1 MIFLNKKGFT
11 MVELL
16 VVMGLTLFV
25 MVASSRVMITM
36 ITQFKQQSK
45 IAESGVESIVGLE
58 VLRHDLMSAG
68 AGLPTSRMN
77 FSFMNDVDW
86 SGFADYTEATGGLTT
101 AFNDAPDGP
110 PRPLLSRP
118 VAGTVNNSDYLAVK
132 ALNIGSEPQ
141 CEKFHTL
148 NWTGATSATNTWAVG
163 SWNPNLEDTDSVIVM
178 SLRGGGRLVLVP
190 DSSDASKY
198 FTQMDA
204 LANFQPTDPNET
216 RYLYGISGNATIRAP
231 FNRADYYIS
240 TARVPR
246 NCASG
251 TGVLVKAVMQQT
263 DGKLGP
269 DMPLID
275 CVADFQVVYGL
286 DTTDNGEVDLWRDDA
301 DITGMSV
308 DQQYE
313 RIRAVTAY
321 ILTHDGGKDPR
332 YEYPNTTVYVGNGVQ
347 GRNFDLTTLPGIGGN
362 WKFYRWRLLQI
373 TVQPLNLRDLE

>member
-1 MIFLNKKGFT
+1 MILLNKKGFT

-58 VLRHDLMSAG
+58 VLRHDLMTAG
-68 AGLPTSRMN
+68 AGLPTSRLN
-77 FSFMNDVDW
+77 YTNGVMNDVDW

-101 AFNDAPDGP
+101 ALNDAPNKP
-110 PRPLLSRP
+110 PRPALVSS
-118 VAGTVNNSDYLAVK
+118 AGTLNNSDYLAVK
-132 ALNIGSEPQ
+132 ALNIGREPQ

-148 NWTGATSATNTWAVG
+148 NWTGAPNATNTWAVG

-178 SLRGGGRLVLVP
+178 SLRGSNRLVLVP
-190 DSSDASKY
+190 DRSDESKY
-198 FTQMDA
+198 FTQKGD
-204 LANFQPTDPNET
+204 LSNFAPTDPNET

-246 NCASG
+246 NCATG
-251 TGVLVKAVMQQT
+251 TGVLVKAVMQQSGGT
-263 DGKLGP
+263 LGP
-269 DMPLID
+269 EMPLID
-275 CVADFQVVYGL
+275 CVADFQVVFGL
-286 DTTDNGEVDLWRDDA
+286 DTNDNGEVNQRTNNANGLQVNDYY
-301 DITGMSV
+301 
-308 DQQYE
+308 DQVRE
-313 RIRAVTAY
+313 ITAY
-321 ILTHDGGKDPR
+321 ILTHDGGMDRR
-332 YEYPNTTVYVGNGVQ
+332 YEYPNTTVYVGNGAQ
-347 GRNFDLTTLPGIGGN
+347 GRNFDLTALPGIGDD

-373 TVQPLNLRDLE
+373 TVQPLNLRDLGS